1 MNDMIKPELIDILRC
16 PIALKEGTDPDRG
29 RLRLVKDTWLVAD
42 DSGCKYPIIDGI
54 PVMLPDEG
62 LKWRETAESDL
73 PVPPPQP
80 SA

>member
-1 MNDMIKPELIDILRC
+1 MIKPDLIDILRC
-16 PIALKEGTDPDRG
+16 PIALKEGTDPNCG
-29 RLRLVKDTWLVAD
+29 RLRLVKDMWLVSD

-62 LKWRETAESDL
+62 LKWRETAEDDL